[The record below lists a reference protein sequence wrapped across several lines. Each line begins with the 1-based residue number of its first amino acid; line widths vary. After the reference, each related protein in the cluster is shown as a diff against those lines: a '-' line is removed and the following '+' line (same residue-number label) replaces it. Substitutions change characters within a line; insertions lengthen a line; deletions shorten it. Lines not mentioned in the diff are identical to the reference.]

1 MTTAEFIAK
10 LGVQITGKILGEPI
24 NCGAGLSIEN
34 ETDGGA
40 DDSYILISGD
50 VTSKMYR
57 DFIAS
62 LEATG
67 RKKTFHREINGNI
80 FVEFENGKNII
91 YTYYTAETQLA
102 RVIIDN
108 ASSPLSEMDDNA
120 DDVRGNTALM
130 QFSLKYGKML
140 RYASC
145 DCGMLYVLR
154 LRDNS
159 VIIIDGGEIEQSTE
173 EACDEF
179 MRRLEDLT
187 QTQKGGKI
195 RVSAYICTHNHD
207 DHMDFFIK
215 LLKREKDVLEV
226 ERVMF
231 NFPSKTLIGYVQD
244 TDVSCTDLLRERIK
258 KYAPNARFLKL
269 HTGQTVRFP
278 DARLEVL
285 TTHEDILPRSYRA
298 ADGQTYRSINE
309 TTTVFQIIF
318 DDCSVMFLGDAEDAN
333 GEALLALYG
342 KNSMSCKYLQCA
354 HHLINDDRNIYGN
367 VKAEKLLVPQCRYIA
382 MSTEKDNTRYLTSL
396 FGAENMYFA
405 GDCTYVFTVE
415 DGKTS
420 VDYFEPKGYLYDNS
434 GY

>member
-1 MTTAEFIAK
+1 MTLEEFITD
-10 LGVQITGKILGEPI
+10 LGVPTIGTVLGEPI
-24 NCGAGLSIEN
+24 NCGAGLAIDD
-34 ETDGGA
+34 ETNGGE
-40 DDSYILISGD
+40 DDSYMLVLGD

-57 DFIAS
+57 DFLAS
-62 LEATG
+62 LAGTG
-67 RKKTFHREINGNI
+67 RKETFHREFNGNI
-80 FVEFENGKNII
+80 FAEFSDGDRII
-91 YTYYTAETQLA
+91 YTYYTAETMLA
-102 RVIIDN
+102 RIIFDN
-108 ASSPLSEMDDNA
+108 ASSSLSEMNDMS
-120 DDVRGNTALM
+120 DDVRGDTALM
-130 QFSLKYGKML
+130 QFSLRYGKMI
-140 RYASC
+140 RFHSC
-145 DCGMLYVLR
+145 DCGMLYAMR
-154 LRDNS
+154 MRDNS
-159 VIIIDGGEIEQSTE
+159 VIIIDGGEIEQCTE

-187 QTQKGGKI
+187 GKKRGEKI
-195 RVSAYICTHNHD
+195 RVSAYLCTHNHD

-244 TDVSCTDLLRERIK
+244 ADVSCTDLLRERIK
-258 KYAPNARFLKL
+258 KYAPNAKFLKL